1 MLLPP
6 LVRKTWRDDRRTIIG
21 WTVGVGA
28 FTAVYT
34 GFYSQF
40 QGAAELK
47 QDALPQ
53 GMLDFL
59 GIADMLSPAGYLQAT
74 VFSLIGP
81 LLVLMCAT
89 SLAARTIARPEE
101 DGGMELLLANPLSRT
116 GFATQR
122 LTAAAA
128 AITLVAATPWIVLS
142 ILVPAIGID
151 VPLTNVAAACVGLV
165 LLTWCFTGIAF
176 LAGAVT
182 GKRGTVLA
190 ITGVIGVITYMANAM
205 SNMSDSVSWLKWT
218 SPFYYFIGTDPLH
231 DGWHPAHLLLLAGI
245 GVTTAAAGVVLFDR
259 RDVGV

>member
-1 MLLPP
+1 MLPP
-6 LVRKTWRDDRRTIIG
+6 LVRKTWRDDRRAIIG
-21 WTVGVGA
+21 WTVGVAA
-28 FTAVYT
+28 FTAIYT

-81 LLVLMCAT
+81 LLVLMCAIT
-89 SLAARTIARPEE
+89 LTARTIARPEE
-101 DGGMELLLANPLSRT
+101 DGGMELLLANPLSRKA
-116 GFATQR
+116 FAVQR
-122 LTAAAA
+122 LAAAA
-128 AITLVAATPWIVLS
+128 SAITLVAATPLVVLLV
-142 ILVPAIGID
+142 LVPAIGMDI
-151 VPLTNVAAACVGLV
+151 PLSNVAAACAGLIV
-165 LLTWCFTGIAF
+165 LVWCFTGVAF
-176 LAGAVT
+176 LAGAMS

-190 ITGVIGVITYMANAM
+190 VTGLLAVATYMANAL
-205 SNMSDSVSWLKWT
+205 SNISPGMSWLKWL

-231 DGWHPAHLLLLAGI
+231 HGWQPAALLLLAAI
-245 GVTTAAAGVVLFDR
+245 GVATAVAGTVLFDR